1 MAEDKTGLA
10 FSGGGIR
17 SAALCS
23 GVLRRLLRRGVK
35 VDYISCVSGGNYT
48 AAAYL
53 DWKYR
58 HNNDDDH
65 AWHQKFFEHMRK
77 RAGYFCNW
85 QRGFQGILDTMILLV
100 VLLTI
105 NFVIPCVMYSSGAF
119 TAAFIIDFVFGK
131 ILHEGSECGEMT
143 NATTVNSST
152 SSKGCRQ
159 TCIKDELNDPGIRS
173 ASILFLLLF
182 MIFILCHVVKL
193 LSTYRIRS
201 FARILQ
207 IVSGLM
213 FAFTFVPWLIQH
225 FSDAL
230 PFWLKI
236 SVFILSIFFWLGFP
250 PLRRKASLAIVL
262 YFYAFVI
269 KWRVYRCT
277 TFLLPEYSDQL
288 FHWLLLI
295 SSGLLWVSPYLGIFS
310 ATSTF
315 TYYKW
320 RLQKAFFTQ
329 RSVGSHGCGGISC
342 RQFFPVISCC
352 RTEHDPAVHPLMM
365 SDLKNVTPEYVSNV
379 AVDYWRLN
387 TSQSSA
393 PSYAVMSM
401 SPVENQR
408 IDNQPEETVRL
419 PPERVRQADAMV
431 TSAAVMALSPEQNDP
446 FRDLQIML
454 GLTLRKGFK
463 TSYPSQELKCKRWVS
478 AMMAILIQSIV
489 AFPIMFL
496 AILALIDWMTKDE
509 EFYAVVVFVSYSVVF
524 LTIAIMPTGGNP
536 APWYDPFVRW
546 CHVHMYHVR
555 FLREVF
561 QVNNVGPNPPA
572 ILSLSDGGRLE
583 KYGLLYLLKRRLKK
597 ILIVDGSFIS
607 NDADYSKNILKSL
620 DLAREQL
627 HCEFVGFG
635 GRDVKEQMRKEFVDV
650 PPKKGKPRHFRFL
663 VQYFKKKDDG
673 SFSKNGKGEVMII
686 TPRHPSKGERY
697 PEGLGTTWEEHG
709 EDLETKYWG
718 PSPVLS
724 TKEVDR
730 LTFCCCECCHTN
742 CGILSKISNK
752 LCLGFPSTVT
762 LNQFFTSSLFTAY
775 HREGYRACVESAA
788 EDFLTGRASND
799 NV

>member
-48 AAAYL
+48 AATYL

-100 VLLTI
+100 VLIAI
-105 NFVIPCVMYSSGAF
+105 NLVIPCVMYSSGAF

-131 ILHEGSECGEMT
+131 ILHGGSECGEMT

-182 MIFILCHVVKL
+182 MIFIVCHVVKL

-225 FSDAL
+225 FSDGL

-269 KWRVYRCT
+269 KWRVYQCT

-295 SSGLLWVSPYLGIFS
+295 SSGLLWLSPYLGIFS

-329 RSVGSHGCGGISC
+329 TSVGSHGCGGISC

-365 SDLKNVTPEYVSNV
+365 SDLKNVSPEYVSNV

-408 IDNQPEETVRL
+408 IDNQPEET
-419 PPERVRQADAMV
+419 
-431 TSAAVMALSPEQNDP
+431 
-446 FRDLQIML
+446 
-454 GLTLRKGFK
+454 
-463 TSYPSQELKCKRWVS
+463 
-478 AMMAILIQSIV
+478 MMAILIQSIV

-496 AILALIDWMTKDE
+496 AILALRDWKTKDE
-509 EFYAVVVFVSYSVVF
+509 EFYAVVVFVAYSVVF

-663 VQYFKKKDDG
+663 VQYFKKEEDG
-673 SFSKNGKGEVMII
+673 SFSKNGTGEVMII
-686 TPRHPSKGERY
+686 TPRHPSEGERY
-697 PEGLGTTWEEHG
+697 PEGLAATWEEHG
-709 EDLETKYWG
+709 EDLKTKDWG

-752 LCLGFPSTVT
+752 LCLGFPSTLT